1 MASLSINQQVGYA
14 APASVE
20 EAISLINQDPLTQ
33 VLAGGHS
40 LLAAIKQDKIR
51 PSLLVDISRISGLE
65 AIEWSQ
71 NDTAVSLKV
80 GAMASYAQI
89 AEDNQIQAIYPALA
103 AAAAAIGDVQ
113 IRNWG
118 RIGDVFAYRYL
129 AGDLLAAALALEAVF
144 VVQTSAG
151 SQRQAAAAL
160 VSDLS
165 ISDLSA
171 PNSADSAER
180 FLITGIEFPSPQL
193 STSAYTFFKH
203 AASGH
208 TLCGAAVALETS
220 HSGTVEH
227 CRIALSGSA
236 VPAMRLS
243 ALETSL
249 VGSLLTTEVLS
260 AMTMQVNDLVLAM
273 LESNDGSEGAI
284 AFDIAFESVSAD
296 YVAYLSGVMVTRALE
311 TALRAT
317 SA

>member
-71 NDTAVSLKV
+71 NDTVSLKV

-129 AGDLLAAALALEAVF
+129 ARDLLAAALALDAVF

-151 SQRQAAAAL
+151 SQRQAAAAF

-171 PNSADSAER
+171 PNPTDSAER

-273 LESNDGSEGAI
+273 LENNDGSEGAI

-311 TALRAT
+311 IALRAT